1 MHRYRT
7 TSEYRPHQER
17 KPYTFGPGHSL
28 LYGSFSDR
36 KMHESRMV
44 LAPEELLNR
53 TEDITFKG
61 TEDIFVSIS
70 CNVEYKIE
78 KKDVE
83 KILIL

>member
-1 MHRYRT
+1 
-7 TSEYRPHQER
+7 
-17 KPYTFGPGHSL
+17 
-28 LYGSFSDR
+28 
-36 KMHESRMV
+36 MHESRMV